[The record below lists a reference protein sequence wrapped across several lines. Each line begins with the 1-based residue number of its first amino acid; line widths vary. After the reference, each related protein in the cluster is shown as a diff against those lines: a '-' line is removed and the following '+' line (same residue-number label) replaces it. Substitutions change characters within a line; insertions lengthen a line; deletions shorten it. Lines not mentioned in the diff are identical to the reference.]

1 MSLTHLSINF
11 LGFLEIFRLCL
22 YHRRLFLKYLVLNF
36 VAIFLEETLR
46 ERDPSQERIPSQAG
60 GRTSTRDQLGP
71 SPSSGAGSCASSTP
85 AGWSMSGL
93 WPFSSRSVSVH
104 YFYAL
109 DWLVCFRAILNSMGA
124 IISLFSLVSI
134 FKTCV
139 YILICFRFIWKQR
152 GGGSLLSLVLKN

>member
-1 MSLTHLSINF
+1 MRPPHQQDDRCQDSDSSVQGQSLYIIL
-11 LGFLEIFRLCL
+11 
-22 YHRRLFLKYLVLNF
+22 
-36 VAIFLEETLR
+36 
-46 ERDPSQERIPSQAG
+46 
-60 GRTSTRDQLGP
+60 
-71 SPSSGAGSCASSTP
+71 
-85 AGWSMSGL
+85 
-93 WPFSSRSVSVH
+93 
-104 YFYAL
+104 YAL

>member
-1 MSLTHLSINF
+1 MSLAHLSINF

-60 GRTSTRDQLGP
+60 GRTSTRDQQAP

-85 AGWSMSGL
+85 AGCSMSGFWL
-93 WPFSSRSVSVH
+93 LSSRSVSVH
-104 YFYAL
+104 YSLRLRLAHLFQSVL
-109 DWLVCFRAILNSMGA
+109 DSMGA
-124 IISLFSLVSI
+124 IISLLSLVSI
-134 FKTCV
+134 F
-139 YILICFRFIWKQR
+139 
-152 GGGSLLSLVLKN
+152 

>member
-1 MSLTHLSINF
+1 MSLAHLSINF

-46 ERDPSQERIPSQAG
+46 ERTPSQERIPSQAG
-60 GRTSTRDQLGP
+60 GRTSTRDQLAP

-93 WPFSSRSVSVH
+93 WLFSSRSVSVH
-104 YFYAL
+104 YSLRLRLARLFQSDSEQYGSDYQSVFTRL
-109 DWLVCFRAILNSMGA
+109 YFLGLVFTYLSVSDLSGNSVGEEV
-124 IISLFSLVSI
+124 F
-134 FKTCV
+134 
-139 YILICFRFIWKQR
+139 
-152 GGGSLLSLVLKN
+152 